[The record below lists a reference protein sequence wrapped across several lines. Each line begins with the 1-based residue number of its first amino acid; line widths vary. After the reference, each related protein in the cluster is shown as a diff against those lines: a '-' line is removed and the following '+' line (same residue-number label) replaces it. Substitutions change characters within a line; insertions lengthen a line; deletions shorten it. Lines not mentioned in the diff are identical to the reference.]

1 MKKLEIYTIA
11 LFIIAAIIIAWKI
24 FTGPATVTINGA
36 QFHCTETQP
45 FGIEARCTQYT
56 FRAGAR

>member
-1 MKKLEIYTIA
+1 MKKLELYTIA
-11 LFIIAAIIIAWKI
+11 LFIIATIIITWKI
-24 FTGPATVTINGA
+24 FTGPATTTISAA
-36 QFHCTETQP
+36 QFHCTATEP